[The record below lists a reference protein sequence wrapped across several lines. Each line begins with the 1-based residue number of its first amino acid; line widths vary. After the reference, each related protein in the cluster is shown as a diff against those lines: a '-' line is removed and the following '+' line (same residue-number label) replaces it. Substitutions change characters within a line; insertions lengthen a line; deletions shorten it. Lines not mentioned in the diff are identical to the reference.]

1 MIQFNLLPDI
11 KQQYLKAQRQ
21 KHLVVF
27 ISTIASVVSIGV
39 FVVLF
44 LVVQVWQKQS
54 INDLND
60 DIKNYSSQLEGTED
74 LDKILTVQN
83 QLKSLPGLHD
93 EKAVS
98 SRTFGYVTQLTPA
111 KAKISKLDIDFAKNT
126 ISISGSADALS
137 TVNAYV
143 DTLKFT
149 KYTTNDDQPQTN
161 SAFSAVVLS
170 AFARTSTEATY
181 TISAK
186 FDPVIFSQRQEVTLT
201 VPKITSTRSVTEQ
214 PKDLFQAESQTNQS
228 NQ

>member
-27 ISTIASVVSIGV
+27 ISTIASAVSIGI
-39 FVVLF
+39 FVILF
-44 LVVQVWQKQS
+44 LVVQVWQRQS
-54 INDLND
+54 INDLNS
-60 DIKNYSSQLEGTED
+60 DIKTYSNELKNTED

-98 SRTFGYVTQLTPA
+98 SRTFGYITQLTPQSA
-111 KAKISKLDIDFAKNT
+111 SISKLELNFDENKLT
-126 ISISGSADALS
+126 ISGSADALS

-161 SAFSAVVLS
+161 SAFSSVVLS
-170 AFARTSTEATY
+170 AFGRTATETTY
-181 TISAK
+181 TITAT
-186 FDPVIFSQRQEVTLT
+186 FDPVIFSQQQEVTLT

-214 PKDLFQAESQTNQS
+214 PSDLFKAETQTNQS

>member
-11 KQQYLKAQRQ
+11 KQRYLKAQRQ
-21 KHLVVF
+21 KHLVIF
-27 ISTIASVVSIGV
+27 ISTIASATAIGI
-39 FVVLF
+39 FVILF

-54 INDLND
+54 INDLNS
-60 DIKNYSSQLEGTED
+60 DIKNYSNQLSDTKD

-98 SRTFGYVTQLTPA
+98 SRLFGYITQLTPQ
-111 KAKISKLDIDFAKNT
+111 KANISKLELSFDENT
-126 ISISGSADALS
+126 ISISGSADGLS

-149 KYTTNDDQPQTN
+149 KYTANSDDPQTN
-161 SAFSAVVLS
+161 SAFSNVVLS
-170 AFARTSTEATY
+170 AFGRTATETTY
-181 TISAK
+181 TITAS
-186 FDPVIFSQRQEVTLT
+186 FDPVIFSQQQEVTLT
-201 VPKITSTRSVTEQ
+201 VPKITSSRSVTEQ
-214 PKDLFQAESQTNQS
+214 PNDLFQAESINGS